1 MATTGEGSGVGRR
14 GFESS
19 GKPAAQTGTFAVRG
33 DYWSLGC
40 GGPSF
45 PLKDV
50 KGLSYI
56 QRLLQHPG
64 EEFHSLDLL
73 SGSTLYAESGPRTSA
88 RTEGT
93 DTVGGLGDSGE
104 MLDAQAKQAYKRR
117 LRELNVE
124 LEEERERGNHDRAE
138 QVKSEIEFIN
148 REIARAV
155 GLGGR
160 DRRAGSASE
169 RARLNVKRAIT
180 GALQKI
186 SEQQPSMGE
195 LLDRSIRTGSFC
207 SYAPDP
213 QDQVTWQFSIGTPEA
228 SRALASSVPLISPRE
243 TSLLRSLSER
253 TAFIGR
259 EAESAMLRRLLNQ
272 ALGGA
277 GRVVM
282 ISGAAGVG
290 KTRIAEEFGIEA
302 SQKGFVVRAGS
313 CYDRGDSVP
322 FIPFV
327 EILEQALAHAPSPQ
341 AFRDLLGNDAS
352 EIARLLPQL
361 RRMFPDI
368 PPPLE
373 IPPEQS
379 RRLLFHAAA
388 EFLDRTARNRPVL
401 LLFDDLQ
408 WVDEGTS
415 SLLSYLAP
423 LIAKLPVLIVGT
435 YRDSEFDPTRPL
447 AKTLDELIR
456 LRVVERLSLG
466 GLPQNAVAGM
476 LRALSGREPP
486 IGLVGL
492 IYSETGGN
500 PFFVEELFHHLV
512 EQGKLLDSAGEFRRD
527 LLIEDVDVPRSL
539 RLVIGRRL
547 ARVSAETQKILGAA
561 AVIGRSFT
569 FELLEAST
577 RIGPD
582 RLLDQIE
589 EAERAELINSSLD
602 YPDARFHFSH
612 ELIRQAVISELS
624 AVRRQRLHLDAA
636 DAIERIYSSTLEDH
650 AEDLAHHLWQAGSI
664 ADAAR
669 TIRCLAMAASQAI
682 TRSAGLEAIGYLS
695 KALDRLRS
703 LPETPQ
709 RDEQELELQVRLGM
723 TLTFAKGYSS
733 LDVQRAYAR
742 ARELCQHVGES
753 PQLFR
758 ILRGLAGYYS
768 VRADHKTAFQLAEQC
783 LSLAKR
789 LNDPL
794 LILGSHMELGA
805 TLFCLGNYAEART
818 HLERAIALHEP
829 QAHRIHSSFHG
840 QDFGVSARARAS
852 HVLWFLGYP
861 DQALLRNQEALTLA
875 RELGHPFTLAYVH
888 VFAAVLN
895 QFCRNHR
902 AVQEYAESA
911 IELAN
916 DQGFPLWAVA
926 GKILRGWALSE
937 QGHSE
942 GTAHMTEGLAS
953 WGTIG
958 SENTYTHQPYF
969 LALLAEAYGKM
980 GQVERGLALLVQ
992 MAGAV
997 ERTEERS
1004 YEAELHRLKGELL
1017 LKSRSSLSESTVHEA
1032 ERCLHQAITVARG
1045 QNAKSL
1051 ELRAATSLSRLWL
1064 GRGKTDKA
1072 RVLLSEIRG
1081 FFTEGFDSKD
1091 MKEAEAL
1098 MNEMR

>member
-1 MATTGEGSGVGRR
+1 MATTGELSDSGKR
-14 GFESS
+14 GVQSS
-19 GKPAAQTGTFAVRG
+19 RKPAAQTGVFAVRG
-33 DYWSLGC
+33 DYWSLGY
-40 GGPSF
+40 GGPTF
-45 PLKDV
+45 PLKDL

-73 SGSTLYAESGPRTSA
+73 TGTTLHAESGPLTLA

-93 DTVGGLGDSGE
+93 DAVGGLGDSGE
-104 MLDAQAKQAYKRR
+104 MLDAQAKQAYKRK
-117 LRELNVE
+117 LRE
-124 LEEERERGNHDRAE
+124 LEEELEDEREGGNAERAE
-138 QVKSEIEFIN
+138 RLKSDIDFIN
-148 REIARAV
+148 RELARAV

-180 GALQKI
+180 GSLQKI
-186 SEQQPSMGE
+186 SEQQASMGE
-195 LLDRSIRTGSFC
+195 LLDRSIKTGTFC

-228 SRALASSVPLISPRE
+228 SRAVASAEPLISPRE
-243 TSLLRSLSER
+243 TNLLRSLSER
-253 TAFIGR
+253 SAFVGR
-259 EAESAMLRRLLNQ
+259 EAESATLRRFLSQ
-272 ALGGA
+272 TQGGA

-290 KTRIAEEFGIEA
+290 KTRIAQEFAIEA
-302 SQKGFVVRAGS
+302 SQKGFLVRAGS
-313 CYDRGDSVP
+313 CYDRGDSVA

-327 EILEQALAHAPSPQ
+327 EILEEALTQAPSPQ
-341 AFRDLLGNDAS
+341 AFRDALGNDAS

-361 RRMFPDI
+361 RRLFPDI

-373 IPPEQS
+373 IRPEQS

-388 EFLDRTARNRPVL
+388 EFLTRIARSRPVVL
-401 LLFDDLQ
+401 LLDNLQ
-408 WVDEGTS
+408 WADEGTS
-415 SLLSYLAP
+415 SLLRYLAP
-423 LIAKLPVLIVGT
+423 LIAKMPVLIVGT
-435 YRDSEFDPTRPL
+435 YRDSEIDHTRPL

-456 LRVVERLSLG
+456 LHAVERLSLG
-466 GLPQNAVAGM
+466 GLPQNAVGEM
-476 LRALSGREPP
+476 LRALSGREAPQK
-486 IGLVGL
+486 LVSL
-492 IYSETGGN
+492 IYSETEGN
-500 PFFVEELFHHLV
+500 PFFVEELYYHLV

-527 LLIEDVDVPRSL
+527 LKLEDVDIPRSL
-539 RLVIGRRL
+539 RLVIGRHL

-582 RLLDQIE
+582 RLLDRIE
-589 EAERAELINSSLD
+589 EAERAELIYSSLD

-624 AVRRQRLHLDAA
+624 AVRRQRLHLGAA

-650 AEDLAHHLWQAGSI
+650 AEDLAHHLWQAGGI

-669 TIRCLAMAASQAI
+669 TVRCLAMAASQAI

-723 TLTFAKGYSS
+723 TLTYAKGYSAI
-733 LDVQRAYAR
+733 DVQRAYAR
-742 ARELCQHVGES
+742 ARELSHQVGES

-768 VRADHKTAFQLAEQC
+768 VRAEHKTAFQLAEQC

-794 LILGSHMELGA
+794 LVLGSHMELGA
-805 TLFCLGNYAEART
+805 TLFCLGKYTEART

-829 QAHRIHSSFHG
+829 QAHRIHSTFHG

-861 DQALLRNQEALTLA
+861 GQALSRNQEALSLA
-875 RELGHPFTLAYVH
+875 RELDHPFTLAYVH
-888 VFAAVLN
+888 IFAAVLN
-895 QFCRNHR
+895 QFCRNPR
-902 AVQEYAESA
+902 AVREHAEAA
-911 IELAN
+911 IQLAN
-916 DQGFPLWAVA
+916 DQGFRLWAVV
-926 GKILRGWALSE
+926 GRILRGWALSE
-937 QGHSE
+937 EGHSE
-942 GTAHMTEGLAS
+942 GIVQMTEGLAS
-953 WGTIG
+953 WGVVG
-958 SENTYTHQPYF
+958 AENTYTFQPYF
-969 LALLAEAYGKM
+969 LALLAESHGKV
-980 GQVERGLALLVQ
+980 GQVERALALLVQ

-997 ERTEERS
+997 ERTEERA
-1004 YEAELHRLKGELL
+1004 YEAEMHRLRGELL
-1017 LKSRSSLSESTVHEA
+1017 LKSSSSRSNSTIQEA
-1032 ERCLHQAITVARG
+1032 ERCLRQAIAVARG
-1045 QNAKSL
+1045 QSAKSL
-1051 ELRAATSLSRLWL
+1051 ELRAATSLGRLL
-1064 GRGKTDKA
+1064 QGRGKTDEA
-1072 RVLLSEIRG
+1072 RKLLSEILG
-1081 FFTEGFDSKD
+1081 FFTEGVDSKD
-1091 MKEAEAL
+1091 LKEAEAL
-1098 MNEMR
+1098 AAHMH

>member
-1 MATTGEGSGVGRR
+1 MSN
-14 GFESS
+14 S
-19 GKPAAQTGTFAVRG
+19 GKRGVQSSSEPAAQTGTFAVRG
-33 DYWSLGC
+33 DYWSLGF
-40 GGPSF
+40 GGPTF
-45 PLKDV
+45 PLKDL

-73 SGSTLYAESGPRTSA
+73 SGTTLHAESGPLTSA

-93 DTVGGLGDSGE
+93 DAVGGLGDSGE
-104 MLDAQAKQAYKRR
+104 MLDAQAKQAYKRK
-117 LRELNVE
+117 LRELNE
-124 LEEERERGNHDRAE
+124 EFEEERERGNHERAE
-138 QVKSEIEFIN
+138 QLKSDIDFIN
-148 REIARAV
+148 RELARAV

-186 SEQQPSMGE
+186 SEQHASMGE
-195 LLDRSIRTGSFC
+195 LLDRSIKTGSFC

-213 QDQVTWQFSIGTPEA
+213 QDQVTWQFSTGTPEA
-228 SRALASSVPLISPRE
+228 SRGVASPEPLISPRE

-253 TAFIGR
+253 SAFVGR
-259 EAESAMLRRLLNQ
+259 EAESAMLRRFLNQ
-272 ALGGA
+272 AQGGA

-290 KTRIAEEFGIEA
+290 KTRIGQEFAIEA
-302 SQKGFVVRAGS
+302 SQKGFLVRAGS

-327 EILEQALAHAPSPQ
+327 EILEEALAQAPSPQ
-341 AFRDLLGNDAS
+341 AFRDALGSDAS

-361 RRMFPDI
+361 RRLFPDI

-388 EFLDRTARNRPVL
+388 DFLARAARNRPVV

-408 WVDEGTS
+408 WADEGTS

-423 LIAKLPVLIVGT
+423 LIAQMPVLIVGT
-435 YRDSEFDPTRPL
+435 YRDSEFDPARPL
-447 AKTLDELIR
+447 AKTLDEMTR
-456 LRVVERLSLG
+456 LHAVERLSLG

-476 LRALSGREPP
+476 LRALSGRETPQK
-486 IGLVGL
+486 LVSL
-492 IYSETGGN
+492 IYSETEGN
-500 PFFVEELFHHLV
+500 PFFVEELYYHLV
-512 EQGKLLDSAGEFRRD
+512 EQGKLIDSAGEFRRD
-527 LLIEDVDVPRSL
+527 LKLEDVDIPRSL
-539 RLVIGRRL
+539 LLVIGRHL

-569 FELLEAST
+569 FALLEAST
-577 RIGPD
+577 RIDPD

-589 EAERAELINSSLD
+589 EGEKAGLIYSSLD

-636 DAIERIYSSTLEDH
+636 AAIERIYSSTLEDH
-650 AEDLAHHLWQAGSI
+650 AEDLAHHLWQAGGI
-664 ADAAR
+664 ADASR
-669 TIRCLAMAASQAI
+669 TVRCLAMAASQAI

-733 LDVQRAYAR
+733 VDVQRAYAR
-742 ARELCQHVGES
+742 ARELSHQVGES

-768 VRADHKTAFQLAEQC
+768 VRAEHKTAFQLAEQC

-794 LILGSHMELGA
+794 LLLGSHMELGA
-805 TLFCLGNYAEART
+805 TLFCLGNYTEART

-829 QAHRIHSSFHG
+829 QAHRIHSTFHG
-840 QDFGVSARARAS
+840 QDFGVSARARAA

-861 DQALLRNQEALTLA
+861 GQAYSRNQEALTLA
-875 RELGHPFTLAYVH
+875 QELAHPFTLAYVH

-895 QFCRNHR
+895 QFWRNPR
-902 AVQEYAESA
+902 AVKEHAEAA
-911 IELAN
+911 IQLGN

-926 GKILRGWALSE
+926 GRILRGWALSE

-942 GTAHMTEGLAS
+942 GIVEMTEGLGS
-953 WGTIG
+953 WGSVG
-958 SENTYTHQPYF
+958 PDNTYTHQPYF
-969 LALLAEAYGKM
+969 LALLAEAHGKF
-980 GQVERGLALLVQ
+980 GQLERALALLVQ

-1004 YEAELHRLKGELL
+1004 YEAELHRLRGELL
-1017 LKSRSSLSESTVHEA
+1017 LKSPSSRSDSTINEA
-1032 ERCLHQAITVARG
+1032 ERCLRQAIAVARG
-1045 QNAKSL
+1045 QSAKSL
-1051 ELRAATSLSRLWL
+1051 ELRAATSLSRLLL
-1064 GRGKTDKA
+1064 GRGKTDEA
-1072 RVLLSEIRG
+1072 RGLLSEIRR

-1091 MKEAEAL
+1091 LKEAEAL
-1098 MNEMR
+1098 LAKIR